1 MVGCRVEGN
10 PLYYL
15 LLLEASATE
24 VVVEETDTCI
34 VEVGVW
40 TLCCWFYLVGVTS
53 PSEGGQ

>member
-1 MVGCRVEGN
+1 MEGN

>member
-1 MVGCRVEGN
+1 MEGN

-24 VVVEETDTCI
+24 VVVEVTDTCI
-34 VEVGVW
+34 VVEVEVW
-40 TLCCWFYLVGVTS
+40 MLCCWFYLVGVTS